1 MKENQL
7 LGVHELAMGIW
18 GSSSLL
24 ERTLDNPPVFSPESL
39 ESSVGVGVVAFLTFF
54 MTALGFKFFNLL

>member
-7 LGVHELAMGIW
+7 LGVHELAVGIW

-24 ERTLDNPPVFSPESL
+24 ERTLNDHPVFSPESL
-39 ESSVGVGVVAFLTFF
+39 KSSVRVGVVAFLIFF
-54 MTALGFKFFNLL
+54 VTDLGFKFFNLL